1 MVEDSSAAR
10 DKLADRMR
18 QVDRLTVRFTSA
30 LRRELREAARR
41 RGMRESDYVREAVEV
56 KLSSEEPVFTAG
68 DLARRAGLVGILK
81 DAPPDLSTNQAHLEG
96 LGKS

>member
-1 MVEDSSAAR
+1 
-10 DKLADRMR
+10 
-18 QVDRLTVRFTSA
+18 
-30 LRRELREAARR
+30 
-41 RGMRESDYVREAVEV
+41 MRESDYVREAVEV